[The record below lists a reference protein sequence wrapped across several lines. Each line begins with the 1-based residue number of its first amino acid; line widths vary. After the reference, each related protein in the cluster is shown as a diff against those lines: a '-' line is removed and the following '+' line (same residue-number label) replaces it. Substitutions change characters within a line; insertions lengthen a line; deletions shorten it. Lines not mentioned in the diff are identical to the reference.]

1 MISIGGRFV
10 AFIKLL
16 RLINFECRV
25 SSRFLRTNSL
35 FVSFYVYCVFV
46 ISLKINKNILC
57 AYVRVF
63 VAYMCYIKTDCTY
76 YSINIFREKGLDPY
90 NLTFHDIH
98 RD

>member
-1 MISIGGRFV
+1 M
-10 AFIKLL
+10 
-16 RLINFECRV
+16 
-25 SSRFLRTNSL
+25 
-35 FVSFYVYCVFV
+35 
-46 ISLKINKNILC
+46 SLKINKNILC

-63 VAYMCYIKTDCTY
+63 VAYMCCIKTDCTY